1 MKMPSRLYPPH
12 YLLLSILSIVGI
24 DSLLQLPF
32 VSSTIA
38 LVGGLL
44 FLLSGIVLAAS
55 AARLFSKAKTGI
67 VPFSESTKLVVSGA
81 YRFTRNPM
89 YLGMFFCLIGVTL
102 LVNNVLGL
110 LVLLLFFFI
119 IRQKF
124 VLKEEM
130 QMQETFGDDY
140 AQFKARIRRWI

>member
-24 DSLLQLPF
+24 DALLRVPF
-32 VSSTIA
+32 VSSAIA

-124 VLKEEM
+124 VLKEEV

>member
-24 DSLLQLPF
+24 DSLLHVPF
-32 VSSTIA
+32 VSSAIA

-124 VLKEEM
+124 VLKEEV

>member
-24 DSLLQLPF
+24 DSLLQVPI
-32 VSSTIA
+32 VSSAIA

-124 VLKEEM
+124 VLKEEV

-140 AQFKARIRRWI
+140 AQFKTRIRRWI

>member
-24 DSLLQLPF
+24 DSLLQVPI
-32 VSSTIA
+32 VSSAIA

-102 LVNNVLGL
+102 LVNNELGL

-124 VLKEEM
+124 VLKEEV

>member
-24 DSLLQLPF
+24 DSLLRVPI
-32 VSSTIA
+32 VSSAIA

-102 LVNNVLGL
+102 LVNNMLGL

-124 VLKEEM
+124 VLKEEV

>member
-12 YLLLSILSIVGI
+12 YLVLSILSIVGI
-24 DSLLQLPF
+24 DSLLQVPF
-32 VSSTIA
+32 VSSAIA

-124 VLKEEM
+124 VLKEEV

>member
-1 MKMPSRLYPPH
+1 MKVPSRLYPPH
-12 YLLLSILSIVGI
+12 HLVLSIASIIGI
-24 DSLLQLPF
+24 DWLVPVPF
-32 VSSTIA
+32 VAAAFA
-38 LVGGLL
+38 LIGGLL
-44 FLLSGIVLAAS
+44 FLVIGLILAAS
-55 AARLFSKAKTGI
+55 AARLFSKAKTVI

-102 LVNNVLGL
+102 LVNNVVGL
-110 LVLLLFFFI
+110 LVLLLFFLI
-119 IRQKF
+119 IRQRF
-124 VLKEEM
+124 VLKEEV

>member
-24 DSLLQLPF
+24 DSLLQMPF
-32 VSSTIA
+32 VSSAIA

-67 VPFSESTKLVVSGA
+67 VPFSDSTKLVVSGA

-124 VLKEEM
+124 VLKEEV
-130 QMQETFGDDY
+130 QMLETFGDDY

>member
-24 DSLLQLPF
+24 DSLLQVPF

-124 VLKEEM
+124 VLKEEV

>member
-24 DSLLQLPF
+24 DSLLQMPF
-32 VSSTIA
+32 VSSAIA
-38 LVGGLL
+38 RVGGLL

-124 VLKEEM
+124 VLKEEV

>member
-24 DSLLQLPF
+24 DSLLQVPF

-102 LVNNVLGL
+102 LVNNMLGL

-124 VLKEEM
+124 VLKEEV

>member
-1 MKMPSRLYPPH
+1 L
-12 YLLLSILSIVGI
+12 
-24 DSLLQLPF
+24 
-32 VSSTIA
+32 VSSRAICCRRFCSNWW
-38 LVGGLL
+38 LL
-44 FLLSGIVLAAS
+44 FLVIGLILAAS

-102 LVNNVLGL
+102 LVNNVVGL
-110 LVLLLFFFI
+110 LVLLLFFLI
-119 IRQKF
+119 IRQRF
-124 VLKEEM
+124 VLKEEV

>member
-24 DSLLQLPF
+24 DSLLQVPF
-32 VSSTIA
+32 VSSAIA
-38 LVGGLL
+38 FVGGLL

-124 VLKEEM
+124 VLKEEV

>member
-24 DSLLQLPF
+24 DSLLQVPF

-124 VLKEEM
+124 VLKEEV
-130 QMQETFGDDY
+130 QIQETFGDDY

>member
-24 DSLLQLPF
+24 DSLLRVPI
-32 VSSTIA
+32 VSSAIA

-124 VLKEEM
+124 VLKEEV

-140 AQFKARIRRWI
+140 AQFKTRIRRWI

>member
-24 DSLLQLPF
+24 DSLLQVPI
-32 VSSTIA
+32 VSSAIA

-102 LVNNVLGL
+102 LVNNVLSL

-124 VLKEEM
+124 VLKEEV

>member
-24 DSLLQLPF
+24 DSLLQMPF
-32 VSSTIA
+32 VSSAIA

-124 VLKEEM
+124 VLKEEV

>member
-24 DSLLQLPF
+24 DSLLQVPF

-124 VLKEEM
+124 VLKEEL

>member
-24 DSLLQLPF
+24 DSLLQVPI
-32 VSSTIA
+32 VSSAIA

-102 LVNNVLGL
+102 PVNNVLGL

-124 VLKEEM
+124 VLKEEV

>member
-1 MKMPSRLYPPH
+1 ME
-12 YLLLSILSIVGI
+12 
-24 DSLLQLPF
+24 
-32 VSSTIA
+32 

-124 VLKEEM
+124 VLKEEV

>member
-1 MKMPSRLYPPH
+1 M
-12 YLLLSILSIVGI
+12 
-24 DSLLQLPF
+24 LQVPF

-124 VLKEEM
+124 VLKEEL

>member
-1 MKMPSRLYPPH
+1 MKVPSRLYPPH
-12 YLLLSILSIVGI
+12 YLVLSIASIIGI
-24 DSLLQLPF
+24 DWLVPVPF
-32 VSSTIA
+32 VAAAFA
-38 LVGGLL
+38 LIGGLL
-44 FLLSGIVLAAS
+44 IGLILAAS

-102 LVNNVLGL
+102 LVNNVVGL
-110 LVLLLFFFI
+110 LVLLLFFLI
-119 IRQKF
+119 IRQRF
-124 VLKEEM
+124 VLKEEV

>member
-12 YLLLSILSIVGI
+12 YLLLSILLIVGI
-24 DSLLQLPF
+24 DSLLQVPF

-124 VLKEEM
+124 VLKEEV

>member
-24 DSLLQLPF
+24 DSLLQVPI
-32 VSSTIA
+32 VSSAIA

-124 VLKEEM
+124 VLKEEV

>member
-24 DSLLQLPF
+24 DSLLQVPF
-32 VSSTIA
+32 VSSAIA

-124 VLKEEM
+124 VLKEEV

>member
-24 DSLLQLPF
+24 DSLLQVPF

-124 VLKEEM
+124 VLKEEV
-130 QMQETFGDDY
+130 QMLETFGDDY

>member
-24 DSLLQLPF
+24 DSLLQVPF
-32 VSSTIA
+32 VSSAIA

-124 VLKEEM
+124 VLKEEV

-140 AQFKARIRRWI
+140 AQFKTRIRRWI

>member
-24 DSLLQLPF
+24 DSLLQMPF
-32 VSSTIA
+32 VSSAIA

-102 LVNNVLGL
+102 LLNNVLGL

-124 VLKEEM
+124 VLKEEV

>member
-24 DSLLQLPF
+24 DSLLQVPF

-38 LVGGLL
+38 FVGGLL

-124 VLKEEM
+124 VLKEEV

-140 AQFKARIRRWI
+140 AQFKTRIRRWI

>member
-24 DSLLQLPF
+24 DSLLQMPF
-32 VSSTIA
+32 VSSAIA
-38 LVGGLL
+38 LFGGLL

-124 VLKEEM
+124 VLKEEV

>member
-12 YLLLSILSIVGI
+12 YLVLSILSIVGI
-24 DSLLQLPF
+24 DSLLQMPF
-32 VSSTIA
+32 VSSAIA
-38 LVGGLL
+38 LFGGLL

-55 AARLFSKAKTGI
+55 AARLFSKANTGI
-67 VPFSESTKLVVSGA
+67 VPFSESTKLVVIGA

-124 VLKEEM
+124 VLKEEV

>member
-1 MKMPSRLYPPH
+1 MKMPSRLYLPH

-24 DSLLQLPF
+24 DSLLQVPF

-124 VLKEEM
+124 VLKEEV

>member
-24 DSLLQLPF
+24 DSLLQVPF
-32 VSSTIA
+32 VSSAIA

-124 VLKEEM
+124 VLKEEV
-130 QMQETFGDDY
+130 QMLETFGDDY

>member
-1 MKMPSRLYPPH
+1 MKVSSRLYPPH
-12 YLLLSILSIVGI
+12 YLVLSIASIIGI
-24 DSLLQLPF
+24 DWLVPVPF
-32 VSSTIA
+32 VAAAFA
-38 LVGGLL
+38 LIGGLL
-44 FLLSGIVLAAS
+44 FLVIGLILAAS

-89 YLGMFFCLIGVTL
+89 YLGMFFCLI
-102 LVNNVLGL
+102 
-110 LVLLLFFFI
+110 
-119 IRQKF
+119 IRQRF
-124 VLKEEM
+124 VLKEEV

>member
-24 DSLLQLPF
+24 DSLLQVPF

-55 AARLFSKAKTGI
+55 AARLFSKAILQSSQVTKNVPII
-67 VPFSESTKLVVSGA
+67 VEKIKNTQH
-81 YRFTRNPM
+81 
-89 YLGMFFCLIGVTL
+89 FCC
-102 LVNNVLGL
+102 
-110 LVLLLFFFI
+110 LFI
-119 IRQKF
+119 LSYIQPR
-124 VLKEEM
+124 
-130 QMQETFGDDY
+130 
-140 AQFKARIRRWI
+140 